1 MLNNLLIVLALV
13 VVSVPV
19 VACLNGIEPAAVV
32 ASPEPAAVVPEH
44 PAVKAYE
51 CGYTSGITG
60 QAKVTTAIDK
70 DDVLCTIDA
79 GSLSGP
85 HSIEVYG
92 ISPVA
97 GSPVRIIF
105 SFDSAQ

>member
-1 MLNNLLIVLALV
+1 MTKGDNILIALALV
-13 VVSVPV
+13 VVSVAV
-19 VACLNGIEPAAVV
+19 VASLDPAAVV
-32 ASPEPAAVVPEH
+32 ASPEH
-44 PAVKAYE
+44 PAVETYE

-60 QAKVTTAIDK
+60 QARVTTAIDG

-79 GSLSGP
+79 GFLSGP

-92 ISPVA
+92 RAPVA
-97 GSPVRIIF
+97 GSLVRIIF